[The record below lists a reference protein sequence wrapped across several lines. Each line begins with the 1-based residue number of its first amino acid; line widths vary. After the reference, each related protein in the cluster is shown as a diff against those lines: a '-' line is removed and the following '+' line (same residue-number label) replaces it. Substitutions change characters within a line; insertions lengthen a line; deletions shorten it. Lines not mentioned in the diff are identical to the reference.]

1 MFEKYFVISQKTK
14 SEQKKLSKRSEADK
28 GLIKSDIAKW
38 FTINFNK
45 KTPKTKMNNFQNKHK
60 GYIVLW
66 LVGFN
71 FYRAVDLTFKIEWKS

>member
-45 KTPKTKMNNFQNKHK
+45 KNSKNKDEQFSK
-60 GYIVLW
+60 Q
-66 LVGFN
+66 
-71 FYRAVDLTFKIEWKS
+71 T

>member
-60 GYIVLW
+60 GYIVL
-66 LVGFN
+66 
-71 FYRAVDLTFKIEWKS
+71 